1 MEKKKKNVEFIE
13 NEEWLND
20 FSFLVDITEI
30 LANLNLHLQGK
41 DQLCSSMFD
50 RITSFTKK
58 L

>member
-41 DQLCSSMFD
+41 DQSCSSMFD
-50 RITSFTKK
+50 G
-58 L
+58 